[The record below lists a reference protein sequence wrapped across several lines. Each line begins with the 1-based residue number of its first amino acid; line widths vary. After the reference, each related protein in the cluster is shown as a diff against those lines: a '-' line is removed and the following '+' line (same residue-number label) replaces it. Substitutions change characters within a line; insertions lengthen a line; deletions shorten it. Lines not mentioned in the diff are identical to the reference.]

1 MSTRETKTK
10 KRNTDASRTLRLTP
24 GGYSGIAHRIEEI
37 REQRLPEL
45 RPLLVDKERDERDVA
60 DFERLLVEADELEA
74 LLAEAEIMDDD
85 DRGFDGRIEIG
96 ARVQI
101 SMADGSHEWV
111 RIVHPA
117 EAFLDGER
125 ISQSSPLA
133 TALLGARKSDS
144 VYVAA
149 PSGVWSCTVLDIDPS
164 VTDGTALEG
173 LHHLAAVQ

>member
-74 LLAEAEIMDDD
+74 LLAEAEIMDDE
-85 DRGFDGRIEIG
+85 DRGFDGRIEVG

-125 ISQSSPLA
+125 VSQTSPLA

-144 VYVAA
+144 VWVEA

-164 VTDGTALEG
+164 VTDG
-173 LHHLAAVQ
+173 

>member
-1 MSTRETKTK
+1 MSTKGTKTK
-10 KRNTDASRTLRLTP
+10 ERRTNASLTLRLTP
-24 GGYSGIAHRIEEI
+24 GGYLGIAHRIVEI

-45 RPLLVDKERDERDVA
+45 RPLLVDRERDERDVA

-74 LLAEAEIMDDD
+74 LLAEAVIMDDD
-85 DRGFDGRIEIG
+85 DRGFDGNIEVG

-101 SMADGSHEWV
+101 STADGSHEWV

-125 ISQSSPLA
+125 VSQTSPLA

-144 VYVAA
+144 VWVEA

-164 VTDGTALEG
+164 VTDG
-173 LHHLAAVQ
+173 

>member
-1 MSTRETKTK
+1 MTTEATKTK
-10 KRNTDASRTLRLTP
+10 RRNSNASQTLRLTP
-24 GGYSGIAHRIEEI
+24 GGYSGITDRIAEI

-85 DRGFDGRIEIG
+85 DRGFDGRIEVG
-96 ARVQI
+96 ARVEV

-125 ISQSSPLA
+125 ISQTSPLA
-133 TALLGARKSDS
+133 TALLGARKSDF
-144 VYVAA
+144 VWVAA

-164 VTDGTALEG
+164 VNE
-173 LHHLAAVQ
+173 